1 MLDINQTIAMVKTKN
16 TVQNFIDIN
25 NISYSFF
32 SFSLSAFFPKLT
44 NFYDRYCIIFQE
56 KKKKKVVKKKIY
68 IWNGSHILFII
79 YMQIQCIHF
88 LFDMFYNT
96 ELTLKTITLFFA
108 IWHAKIFISDKVKNK
123 HFNVLFLGVK
133 LSF

>member
-1 MLDINQTIAMVKTKN
+1 MVKTKN

-56 KKKKKVVKKKIY
+56 KKKKISSKEKSLHMKWISYPVY
-68 IWNGSHILFII
+68 N
-79 YMQIQCIHF
+79 IHADTMYTF
-88 LFDMFYNT
+88 
-96 ELTLKTITLFFA
+96 
-108 IWHAKIFISDKVKNK
+108 SV
-123 HFNVLFLGVK
+123 
-133 LSF
+133 